1 MLSEVGVEV
10 AESIEAS
17 GDRNG
22 DDVLDTGRRCVDCL
36 CRLALSFFGV
46 DAVARDEGTFKLQIP
61 RAAPSDKSLDVD
73 GPRIR
78 GLCVRV

>member
-22 DDVLDTGRRCVDCL
+22 DDVLDIGRRCVDCL
-36 CRLALSFFGV
+36 CRLALSFFVVVG
-46 DAVARDEGTFKLQIP
+46 VARDEGTF
-61 RAAPSDKSLDVD
+61 
-73 GPRIR
+73 
-78 GLCVRV
+78 

>member
-22 DDVLDTGRRCVDCL
+22 DDVLNTRGRCVDCL
-36 CRLALSFFGV
+36 CRLALLFFVVVGV
-46 DAVARDEGTFKLQIP
+46 TRNEGTF
-61 RAAPSDKSLDVD
+61 
-73 GPRIR
+73 
-78 GLCVRV
+78 